1 MATVDKKQASTRR
14 RNMTEHTTIWR
25 LNSQV
30 DRLKKLTGVE
40 RLFIDH
46 GPNGYHLAQFMEN
59 NSGQR
64 QITYHAQTKPE
75 LSRTILALEEF
86 YDAMKRQG
94 LTNGRT

>member
-1 MATVDKKQASTRR
+1 MKSAYSWESR
-14 RNMTEHTTIWR
+14 TTIGMLNRQLNR
-25 LNSQV
+25 LQ
-30 DRLKKLTGVE
+30 KYTGVE

-46 GPNGYHLAQFMEN
+46 GPNGYHLAQLMEN

-64 QITYHAQTKPE
+64 QITYHAQSKPE

-94 LTNGRT
+94 LTNGTA